1 MNQGY
6 EGNDEALARI
16 AHIISIVAAW
26 ELFFLDRSLLVLI
39 ITLFFNK
46 MYDIH
51 RNSQDRGYI
60 AHTGRSLYN
69 HTGTCAGKHVSF
81 ITNHNDIFFIII
93 SIGGLRRQEL
103 MWWGRRDTA
112 RGLDWVEIWGLDD
125 VLTLFGFPED
135 ETKLIPTTYIRN
147 FQSDE

>member
-1 MNQGY
+1 MSRHSFY
-6 EGNDEALARI
+6 HTDT
-16 AHIISIVAAW
+16 HIQTHTHTYRHACK
-26 ELFFLDRSLLVLI
+26 LFHLDHTFL
-39 ITLFFNK
+39 T
-46 MYDIH
+46 
-51 RNSQDRGYI
+51 
-60 AHTGRSLYN
+60 
-69 HTGTCAGKHVSF
+69 
-81 ITNHNDIFFIII
+81 
-93 SIGGLRRQEL
+93 GGLRRQEL